1 MRTAIWWARRDLR
14 LGDNP
19 ALSAALEH
27 ADQVLPA
34 FVIDPALLASDYVGK
49 KRLAF
54 LFEGL
59 RQLDADLR
67 ARGSRLTVRRGDPA
81 EVLAQVVEDSGAG
94 EIFAERD
101 YSPYAKRR
109 DEQVGKDL
117 RLNLLD
123 GVTARPPGTV
133 LKGDGEFYT
142 VFTPFSRTWKSQ
154 PPPTRADLLPAP
166 THIPTPEFDPGTI
179 PTEPALP
186 EGVPFEAGEGI
197 ARRRL
202 SDFTEGANPAIAHYH
217 AQRDRVDLASTSG
230 MSPYLR
236 FGMISAREAVV
247 AAYEAIEAAR
257 NEEAREGAEKWLDEL
272 IWREF
277 FIHIL
282 ERFPRVRAG
291 SFHPVYDNIQWEN
304 DDWAFQAWCAG
315 RTGYPLI
322 DAGMRQLAETG
333 WMHNRARMITAS
345 FLVKDLLIDWRWG
358 ELWFMRHLVDGDPA
372 ANNGGWQWSAG
383 TGTDAAVYFRVFN
396 PTSQAKKHDPD
407 GAYIR
412 RWVPEL
418 RDAPDKLIHTPW
430 RIPADDR
437 HGYPNPIVD
446 HKWAR
451 QRALAAYARAREEEK
466 R

>member
-1 MRTAIWWARRDLR
+1 MRTAIWWVRRDLR
-14 LGDNP
+14 LRDNP

-27 ADQVLPA
+27 AEQVLPV
-34 FVIDPALLASDYVGK
+34 FVIDPALLASDTISK

-59 RQLDADLR
+59 RRLDADLR
-67 ARGSRLTVRRGDPA
+67 ARGSRLIVRRGVPSD
-81 EVLAQVVEDSGAG
+81 VLAGLADESGAG
-94 EIFAERD
+94 EIFAEAD

-109 DEQVGKDL
+109 DERVGKSL
-117 RLNLLD
+117 PLKLLD
-123 GVTARPPGTV
+123 GVTLRPPGTV
-133 LKGDGEFYT
+133 LKGDGEFYS
-142 VFTPFSRTWKSQ
+142 VFTPFSRAWKSQ
-154 PPPTRADLLPAP
+154 PPPIRADILPAP
-166 THIPTPEFDPGTI
+166 SRIPTPDYDPGTI
-179 PTEPALP
+179 PDEPALP
-186 EGVPFEAGEGI
+186 EGVPFEPGEAS
-197 ARRRL
+197 ARQRL
-202 SDFTEGANPAIAHYH
+202 SDFTEGANPPIARYH
-217 AQRDRVDLASTSG
+217 ELRDRVDLASTSG
-230 MSPYLR
+230 LSPYLR
-236 FGMISAREAVV
+236 FGMISVREAVV
-247 AAYEAIEAAR
+247 TAYEAIEAAL
-257 NEEAREGAEKWLDEL
+257 AGAEKWLDEL

-282 ERFPRVRAG
+282 ARFPHVRTG
-291 SFHPVYDNIQWEN
+291 SFHAVYDNIQWEN
-304 DDWAFQAWCAG
+304 DDWVFQVWSEG

-383 TGTDAAVYFRVFN
+383 TGTDAAPYFRVFN

-437 HGYPNPIVD
+437 HGYPDPIVD

-451 QRALAAYARAREEEK
+451 QRALAAYRRAREAEEE
-466 R
+466 